1 MLSYPASLLFCEI
14 NLEIDHAFG
23 YSKVKCSTGINILVC
38 QQSAP
43 LLKSA
48 HVHNCINNYIV
59 ILFLQKYILGLRYLY
74 VSSESEDFD

>member
-1 MLSYPASLLFCEI
+1 MLFYPAALLFCEI

-23 YSKVKCSTGINILVC
+23 HSKVKCSTGINIV
-38 QQSAP
+38 QFSV
-43 LLKSA
+43 STISTTFA

-59 ILFLQKYILGLRYLY
+59 ILFLQRYILGQRHLE